1 MSAEMFSKLKEL
13 DSLSKMRIKHLAAK
27 SEQDDR
33 LSKLTGRQNDALLII
48 EKLKQENQIHKDA
61 LFEVE
66 KKIKTLQ
73 QQKERLMEIAEPE
86 ERIAVFNAQI
96 DEREEKGLLL
106 IEAIEKNEAEI
117 NDQKQFLIG
126 LAKTMEEIS
135 QEAQEIS
142 ATEQKAVENL
152 DLRISLLEEELSP
165 DFRHLYQKVRAKNL
179 SNGPFTR
186 IETGSCYLCRYK
198 LSRLEESEIDT
209 QQKLKQCSQCSRIFL
224 PYGS

>member
-1 MSAEMFSKLKEL
+1 MFSKLKEL

-27 SEQDDR
+27 SEQDNR
-33 LSKLTGRQNDALLII
+33 LSKLQERQNEALLII
-48 EKLKQENQIHKDA
+48 ENLKQENQTHKDA

-86 ERIAVFNAQI
+86 ERIAVFNSQI
-96 DEREEKGLLL
+96 DEREEKGLVL

-117 NDQKQFLIG
+117 NDQKQFLSG
-126 LAKTMEEIS
+126 LAKTIEEIS
-135 QEAQEIS
+135 REAQEIS
-142 ATEQKAVENL
+142 TTEQKAVENL

-165 DFRHLYQKVRAKNL
+165 DFRLLYQKVRAKNL

-186 IETGSCYLCRYK
+186 IEAGSCYLCRYK